1 MTRPAEEGGIGTA
14 GGGGRTGGRI
24 LVDQLL
30 ACGAD
35 LAFCVPGE
43 SYLPVLDALADE
55 AKRIPL
61 ISCRHEAAAVVM
73 AEAYGKLT
81 GRPGLCLVTRAP
93 GAMHAAIGLHTAFH
107 DATPMILLI
116 GQVPRAHLEREAFQ
130 ELDYRRVFAPTAKW
144 VAQVEDTARI
154 PEFVARAYATATGG
168 RPGPVVLSL
177 PQDVLWEEAAVSDTQ
192 RVDVSPPHP
201 GPPDLARIRTLLAAA
216 ARPLLLVGGGGWSG
230 SARRDIEAFA
240 VANDLP
246 VVTAFRCQDYVDNH
260 LDQYVGTLGIA
271 ADPAL
276 ARRVRDADL
285 IIVVGERLTDTVTD
299 GYTLLEAPR
308 PRPALVHVLPDP
320 SDLGRVYHPTLAI
333 TAGAAPFAAAARE
346 LEPVERPAWRRWR
359 AAARDDYLA
368 YSTPGPGVASGQR
381 GDGVGSGVDLAAVL
395 GFLQERLPGD
405 AVVTNGAGN
414 YTTWVHRF
422 TRYRRYRTQ
431 LAPASGAM
439 GYGVPA
445 AIAAK
450 AVHPARMVVAFAG
463 DGCFLMTGQEL
474 ATAAQYDLPV
484 VVVVVNNN
492 SYGTIRM
499 HQERFFAG
507 RTHGT
512 VLRNPDFAAFARAF
526 GGHGETVTATGAF
539 PEAFERAVASGL
551 PAVIELRVDPE
562 QTLPHLTL
570 RDVRRGRSR

>member
-1 MTRPAEEGGIGTA
+1 MARTAQAAADPA
-14 GGGGRTGGRI
+14 GGRARTGGRI

-30 ACGAD
+30 AHDAD

-55 AKRIPL
+55 TGRIPL
-61 ISCRHEAAAVVM
+61 ISCRHEAGAAVM

-93 GAMHAAIGLHTAFH
+93 GAMHAATGLHTAFH

-116 GQVPRAHLEREAFQ
+116 GQVPREHLEREAFQ
-130 ELDYRRVFAPTAKW
+130 ELDYRRLFGPTAKW
-144 VAQVEDTARI
+144 VAQIEDTARI
-154 PEFVARAYATATGG
+154 PEFVARAYTTATSG
-168 RPGPVVLSL
+168 RPGPVVLAL
-177 PQDVLWEEAAVSDTQ
+177 PQDVLWREAVADDAG
-192 RVDVSPPHP
+192 RVEVSPPHP
-201 GPPDLARIRTLLAAA
+201 APADLTRLRQLLAAA
-216 ARPLLLVGGGGWSG
+216 SRPLLLVGGGGWSQP
-230 SARRDIEAFA
+230 ARRDVEA
-240 VANDLP
+240 VAAAWDLP
-246 VVTAFRCQDYVDNH
+246 VVTAFRCQDYVDNEAA
-260 LDQYVGTLGIA
+260 QYAGTLGVA

-276 ARRVRDADL
+276 VRRVREADL
-285 IIVVGERLTDTVTD
+285 LIVVGERLTDTVTD
-299 GYTLLEAPR
+299 GYTLLETPR
-308 PRPALVHVLPDP
+308 PRQTLVHVLPDP
-320 SDLGRVYHPTLAI
+320 SDLGRYYQPALAI
-333 TAGAAPFAAAARE
+333 TAGAAAFAAAARA
-346 LEPVERPAWRRWR
+346 LDPVEPVAWQQWR
-359 AAARDDYLA
+359 AAAREDYLT
-368 YSTPGPGVASGQR
+368 YSTPAAPPD
-381 GDGVGSGVDLAAVL
+381 GDGVDLAAVL
-395 GFLQERLPGD
+395 GFLRERLPGD

-422 TRYRRYRTQ
+422 TRYRQYRTQ

-450 AVHPARMVVAFAG
+450 AVHPDRTVVAFAG

-484 VVVVVNNN
+484 VVVVVNN
-492 SYGTIRM
+492 SGYGTIRM

-507 RTHGT
+507 RAYGT

-526 GGHGETVTATGAF
+526 GGHGETVSATGEF

-551 PAVIELRVDPE
+551 PAVIEVRLDPE
-562 QTLPHLTL
+562 QALPHLTM
-570 RDVRRGRSR
+570 REVREAGAR